1 VGNMDE
7 MAEVVLFTPRVELD
21 AAENLRGFI
30 EMARDHLTVFGSD
43 LPFDEN
49 VWDVTAVIALK
60 GHGNKRVRIKFST
73 LTTAGD
79 KTPSMMAEP
88 FLSFAKAYLRYMQS
102 VRPTKAIHGR
112 LVALRALEAALIE
125 SCGSTNPVRIDSG
138 VLNRAAQLII
148 NQLSDGA
155 AYRAG
160 QQLEILARW
169 MAENR
174 LTKIPVR
181 WRNPIKRP
189 TSAVRVGKE
198 ADERRAKKM
207 PSQAALDALP
217 KVFLLATE
225 PVDVIV
231 AGVAAIMLA
240 APERISEVLM
250 LPEACEVREPRTGK
264 EDAYGLRWWPAKGAN
279 PGVKWVVPSMA
290 SVVQEALRKIRRVTE
305 EARCIAK
312 WYEDHPGRLY
322 LAPDV
327 EHLRA
332 QQWLSLAD
340 VAEILGFADHSS
352 VNTWCRTAKI
362 AMSRQDNGKQVLV
375 RFADI
380 EKAVLSMLPRGF
392 PILDDATGL
401 KYSEALFV
409 VRRNELG
416 TQRGTYRCMLEAV
429 TIGQINTGFGS
440 RARHGFDS
448 IFARFGFTE
457 PDGSPIK
464 LTSHQFRH
472 YLNTLAQLG
481 GMSQLDI
488 AKWSGRK
495 DVRQNEVY
503 DHVTPGVMLQRLRDA
518 VGDDNQMFG
527 PLAELPKRVMIRRD
541 EFAQLVIPSAHTTDI
556 GYCVHDYTSSP
567 CQLHMDCIHCQDL
580 VCVKGDEEK
589 TALLR
594 KRLQEARE
602 LLGRAEDAR
611 ADGYY
616 GSDRWVEHH
625 RASVDRL
632 SQLVQILD
640 DPSVPNGAVVQ
651 LSSPTAPSRI
661 AQELTARLPAKNDK
675 SQTSVPAEV
684 LAWKGD

>member
-1 VGNMDE
+1 
-7 MAEVVLFTPRVELD
+7 
-21 AAENLRGFI
+21 
-30 EMARDHLTVFGSD
+30 
-43 LPFDEN
+43 
-49 VWDVTAVIALK
+49 
-60 GHGNKRVRIKFST
+60 
-73 LTTAGD
+73 
-79 KTPSMMAEP
+79 
-88 FLSFAKAYLRYMQS
+88 
-102 VRPTKAIHGR
+102 
-112 LVALRALEAALIE
+112 
-125 SCGSTNPVRIDSG
+125 
-138 VLNRAAQLII
+138 
-148 NQLSDGA
+148 
-155 AYRAG
+155 
-160 QQLEILARW
+160 
-169 MAENR
+169 
-174 LTKIPVR
+174 
-181 WRNPIKRP
+181 
-189 TSAVRVGKE
+189 
-198 ADERRAKKM
+198 
-207 PSQAALDALP
+207 
-217 KVFLLATE
+217 
-225 PVDVIV
+225 
-231 AGVAAIMLA
+231 
-240 APERISEVLM
+240 
-250 LPEACEVREPRTGK
+250 
-264 EDAYGLRWWPAKGAN
+264 
-279 PGVKWVVPSMA
+279 
-290 SVVQEALRKIRRVTE
+290 
-305 EARCIAK
+305 
-312 WYEDHPGRLY
+312 
-322 LAPDV
+322 
-327 EHLRA
+327 
-332 QQWLSLAD
+332 
-340 VAEILGFADHSS
+340 
-352 VNTWCRTAKI
+352 
-362 AMSRQDNGKQVLV
+362 V

-429 TIGQINTGFGS
+429 TIGQINTRFGS
-440 RARHGFDS
+440 RARHGFHS
-448 IFARFGFTE
+448 IFTRFGFTE

-518 VGDDNQMFG
+518 VGDDTQMFG

-541 EFAQLVIPSAHTTDI
+541 EFAQLVIPTAHTTDI

-580 VCVKGDEEK
+580 VCIKGDEEK

-616 GSDRWVEHH
+616 GSDRWVEHY

-640 DPSVPNGAVVQ
+640 DPSVPNGAVIQ
-651 LSSPTAPSRI
+651 LSTPKAPSRI
-661 AQELTARLPAKNDK
+661 AQELTDRLPAKNDK

-684 LAWKGD
+684 LAWMGD